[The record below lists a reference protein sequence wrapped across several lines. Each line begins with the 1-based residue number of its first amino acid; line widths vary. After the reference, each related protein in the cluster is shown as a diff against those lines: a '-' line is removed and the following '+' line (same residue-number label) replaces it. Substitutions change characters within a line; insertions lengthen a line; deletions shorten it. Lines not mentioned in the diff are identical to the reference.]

1 MNYNDNPFTW
11 TDGGMDVD
19 SGVVSFDMRADDD
32 NDTVISVDNLATPV
46 DIYLPVNT
54 SQLDLSY
61 FTQALV
67 TKDATSLVSVQTG
80 GGTNVAIKVV
90 VRVTE
95 LSEFETLLLTR
106 CSLSTLTCSAHD
118 VSENDTVALEFYK
131 DVSSLGGA
139 DLTDTENVLVV
150 TFNTTIQIR

>member
-1 MNYNDNPFTW
+1 MVKYNDNQFTW

-32 NDTVISVDNLATPV
+32 NDTVISVENLDTPV

-61 FTQALV
+61 FTQVLV
-67 TKDATSLVSVQTG
+67 TKGATSLVSVQTG

-90 VRVTE
+90 IRAMNISKFCNSIE
-95 LSEFETLLLTR
+95 LWSITLL
-106 CSLSTLTCSAHD
+106 
-118 VSENDTVALEFYK
+118 
-131 DVSSLGGA
+131 
-139 DLTDTENVLVV
+139 DLIMFRGKFCLN
-150 TFNTTIQIR
+150 

>member
-1 MNYNDNPFTW
+1 
-11 TDGGMDVD
+11 MDVD
-19 SGVVSFDMRADDD
+19 SGVVSFDMRADDG
-32 NDTVISVDNLATPV
+32 NDTVISVENLATPI

-95 LSEFETLLLTR
+95 LSEFETLLLSR

-118 VSENDTVALEFYK
+118 VSENDSLELEFYK
-131 DVSSLGGA
+131 DLSSLNDG
-139 DLTDTENVLVV
+139 DLTDAENVLVV
-150 TFNTTIQIR
+150 AFNTTIQIR

>member
-1 MNYNDNPFTW
+1 MN
-11 TDGGMDVD
+11 VD

-32 NDTVISVDNLATPV
+32 NDTVISVENLATPI

-61 FTQALV
+61 FTQVLV

-90 VRVTE
+90 IQATD
-95 LSEFETLLLTR
+95 LGEFR
-106 CSLSTLTCSAHD
+106 NSI
-118 VSENDTVALEFYK
+118 AL
-131 DVSSLGGA
+131 
-139 DLTDTENVLVV
+139 
-150 TFNTTIQIR
+150 

>member
-32 NDTVISVDNLATPV
+32 NDTVISVENLATPL

-80 GGTNVAIKVV
+80 GGANVAIKVV
-90 VRVTE
+90 IRAMNISKFCNSIE
-95 LSEFETLLLTR
+95 LWSITLL
-106 CSLSTLTCSAHD
+106 
-118 VSENDTVALEFYK
+118 
-131 DVSSLGGA
+131 
-139 DLTDTENVLVV
+139 DLIMFRGKFCLN
-150 TFNTTIQIR
+150 